1 LLPLRA
7 TTALSFL
14 TLFTIKKKKLN
25 DATSSPGLPS
35 QVSKSP
41 TTEERKLSF
50 SLTSKNK
57 LQHYEI
63 DWLNPLVISSESI
76 KYLKNNETLPN
87 THESQ
92 LSFLMN
98 KFDPG
103 EIKLSFS
110 NTIGKIGHTATKLCY
125 PLPAQ
130 KDKIILK
137 FIQLVLS
144 VMIFS
149 VRKTEM

>member
-1 LLPLRA
+1 
-7 TTALSFL
+7 L

-103 EIKLSFS
+103 KIKLSFS

-125 PLPAQ
+125 PLPA
-130 KDKIILK
+130 
-137 FIQLVLS
+137 
-144 VMIFS
+144 
-149 VRKTEM
+149 